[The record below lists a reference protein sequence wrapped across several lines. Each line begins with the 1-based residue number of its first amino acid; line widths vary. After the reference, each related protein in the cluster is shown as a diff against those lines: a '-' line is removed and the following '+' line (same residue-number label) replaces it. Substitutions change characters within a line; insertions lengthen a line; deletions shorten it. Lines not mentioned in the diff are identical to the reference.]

1 MRGLVIMRR
10 LGVPAVYD
18 GTHSVQLPGG
28 AGVASGGDR
37 AFIMPLAR
45 AAVAVGV
52 DALFLEVHE
61 APELALSDA
70 ASMLAASKLPS
81 LLREVA
87 AIIGARGRG

>member
-1 MRGLVIMRR
+1 MRGLVVLRR

-18 GTHSVQLPGG
+18 GTRSVQLP
-28 AGVASGGDR
+28 GGDR